1 MKFVVLNSLPDEFF
15 TTHPTL
21 LYKIFDGPTLVHLDY
36 GHDQT
41 IFISIM
47 LHGNEHSGYYALRD
61 FLNSYKLTGKS
72 PSKNISLLIG
82 NVQAAKE
89 NARFLDG
96 QKDFNR
102 IWSDGDSEE
111 ERWAQKIYQEMAS
124 KNLFA
129 AIDLH
134 NNTGKNPEYS
144 AICNLELNTLR
155 LASLFDGDI
164 LYFTDPKEVF
174 TNYFSTLSP
183 TLTVE
188 AGRSGEEKGIQKII
202 ELLTKIFDLHSF
214 DEIDNK
220 EKILKEKK
228 LFESFGKIKIPIDAT
243 ISFSKDEADFN
254 FDPNIEELNFNK
266 IPAGKLFGK
275 SNRID
280 QHLLVYDSNNNLIGP
295 NYFKYVGSDIISI
308 EAFYPAMITTNAKIV
323 HQDCLCY
330 LLKEINL

>member
-1 MKFVVLNSLPDEFF
+1 MKFVVLNGLPDEFF
-15 TTHPTL
+15 TTHPTQ
-21 LYKIFDGPTLVHLDY
+21 LYKIFAGPTLVHLDF
-36 GHDQT
+36 GHEQT

-47 LHGNEHSGYYALRD
+47 LHGNEHSGYYAIRD
-61 FLNSYKLTGKS
+61 FLSSYKLSQKS

-82 NVQAAKE
+82 NVLAAKE
-89 NARFLDG
+89 SARYLDG

-129 AIDLH
+129 TVDLH

-144 AICNLELNTLR
+144 AISNLESNTLR

-202 ELLTKIFDLHSF
+202 ELLTKIFDLESF
-214 DEIDNK
+214 EELGLK
-220 EKILKEKK
+220 ETILKNKK
-228 LFESFGKIKIPIDAT
+228 IFESFGKIKIPQNAS
-243 ISFSKDEADFN
+243 ISFDGHMADFI
-254 FDPNIEELNFNK
+254 FDPNIENLNFNQILPGK
-266 IPAGKLFGK
+266 IFGK
-275 SNRID
+275 SNNID
-280 QHLLVYDSNNNLIGP
+280 QHLLVFDSSNQLIG
-295 NYFKYVGSDIISI
+295 NSFFKYVGNEIITI
-308 EAFYPAMITTNAKIV
+308 EPFFPAMITTNAKIV

-330 LLKEINL
+330 LLKAIDP